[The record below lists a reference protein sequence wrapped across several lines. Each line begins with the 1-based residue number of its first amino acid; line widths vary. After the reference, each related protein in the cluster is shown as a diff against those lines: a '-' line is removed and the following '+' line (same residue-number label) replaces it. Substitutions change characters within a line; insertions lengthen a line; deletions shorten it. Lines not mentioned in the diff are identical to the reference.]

1 MDSII
6 ELIYDMFMKEM
17 RDLEMGH
24 MFEQVEIN
32 NIWELIQVYEL
43 LDSNILSKKEQNKI
57 IEYYEN

>member
-43 LDSNILSKKEQNKI
+43 LDSNILSKKELTK
-57 IEYYEN
+57 